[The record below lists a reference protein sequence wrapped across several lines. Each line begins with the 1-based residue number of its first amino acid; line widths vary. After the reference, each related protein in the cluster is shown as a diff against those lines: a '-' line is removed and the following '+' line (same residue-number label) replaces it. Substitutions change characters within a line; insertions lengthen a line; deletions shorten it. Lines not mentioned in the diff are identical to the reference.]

1 MELNRPTEVERTG
14 GSTEHA
20 CVDDVRRL
28 LGAFAPVLAD
38 GDEASVRALAAH
50 EHAADMADAL
60 QRMADE
66 DRDRVIDWLGPAF
79 DAEILSYLEPKARR
93 EAVRRFNP
101 AQLAGLIDALDSDD
115 AVDLVDSLDEPAR
128 ADTLRLLNPAVRSAV
143 LEGLS
148 FPEETAGRLMQ
159 KLVFAVPVFWTV
171 GKTIDY
177 LRAAPEGEI
186 PEEFLELF
194 VVDAMMRV
202 VGTLALHRLLRR
214 RRSERIADFYDPDVD
229 RIPVDMAQEDVALL
243 FRRYGLVAAPVVD
256 DEGRLLGVI
265 TVDDVVEVIDEAVEE
280 DLFKLSGLSEGEA
293 LERGIWETTRA
304 RVGWL
309 SVNLLTA
316 VAASAVIG
324 LFQGTIEQVVAL
336 AVLMPIVASMG
347 GNAGT
352 QTLTIAVRGIATRTI
367 GAHNGTRI
375 VAREC
380 LVGLING
387 AVFAALGAL
396 VVGFWFGDASI
407 VLVMALAML
416 LTLLAAAL
424 SGALI
429 PLALQRAGVD
439 PAVAST
445 VFLTTVTDIV
455 GFVTFLGLAWWIVL

>member
-1 MELNRPTEVERTG
+1 MEPDGLTDVERIC

-20 CVDDVRRL
+20 SVDDVQRL
-28 LGAFAPVLAD
+28 LGAVAPMLAD
-38 GDEASVRALAAH
+38 GDADGVRVLAAN

-60 QRMADE
+60 QRLDDE
-66 DRDRVIDWLGPAF
+66 DRARLIDWLGSAF
-79 DAEILSYLEPKARR
+79 DAEILSYLEPTARR

-101 AQLAGLIDALDSDD
+101 VQLAGLIDALDSDD

-177 LRAAPEGEI
+177 LRAAPDGEI

-229 RIPVDMAQEDVALL
+229 RIAVDMAQEDVALL

-265 TVDDVVEVIDEAVEE
+265 TVDDVVEVIDEAAEE
-280 DLFKLSGLSEGEA
+280 DLFKLSGLSEDEA
-293 LERGIWETTRA
+293 LERGIWETTRD
-304 RVGWL
+304 RIGWL
-309 SVNLLTA
+309 GVNLLTA
-316 VAASAVIG
+316 IAASAVIG

-367 GAHNGTRI
+367 GAHNGARI

-396 VVGFWFGDASI
+396 VVGFWFGDALI

-429 PLALQRAGVD
+429 PLALQRAGID

-455 GFVTFLGLAWWIVL
+455 GFFTFLGLAWWIVL